1 VGRRAQIMQFSATRE
16 NGSSSHS
23 CYLAGRPPK
32 EAGRISEPVVQCKST
47 MRASSASL
55 CFVLVVM
62 ATAIQPAAG
71 TSPTPLPTAFEY
83 VLNPTIAE
91 KDCSSMRRRA
101 GQELTQAECEAWAAA
116 NTQDGGIIQ
125 NSCRADFMPYCFMS
139 QPSSCSDKFSR
150 VRFGCEDGSMSHN
163 TYWWPA
169 SMCGNT
175 KVCKRSLPTA
185 SPSAWSAPSG
195 TITTGTSITMTFS
208 GGRGLNLAAGQ
219 DASKM
224 VLSSGGCSAAAAAG
238 GTSEVTDLGPDDST
252 SATSASAAFTWT
264 SAGMYKVCY
273 KLAGGSYAQ
282 VGTSAITV
290 TPPAVCSNS
299 TQWDQSRSVCVATLR
314 GIIDACKKERG
325 GWSYTCNSKGDAAIA
340 ALPAGEA
347 SGPTDPT
354 QRATLCNNATTVY
367 DNNAAQCVAS
377 YARSANSCIEN
388 VLTSS
393 TSGRIECGTYSNGN
407 K

>member
-1 VGRRAQIMQFSATRE
+1 MKDV
-16 NGSSSHS
+16 
-23 CYLAGRPPK
+23 C
-32 EAGRISEPVVQCKST
+32 
-47 MRASSASL
+47 
-55 CFVLVVM
+55 
-62 ATAIQPAAG
+62 IQPAAA
-71 TSPTPLPTAFEY
+71 PQH
-83 VLNPTIAE
+83 VKVDNPTGAYGSCEDAGYETIPQDNWHNECKAATLALTGQAWR
-91 KDCSSMRRRA
+91 KDQGPGSWNHVPKGCTVYVGQTEHDWSQTYSTTICAPPCTGWTDFPLICRA
-101 GQELTQAECEAWAAA
+101 GA
-116 NTQDGGIIQ
+116 
-125 NSCRADFMPYCFMS
+125 Y
-139 QPSSCSDKFSR
+139 
-150 VRFGCEDGSMSHN
+150 
-163 TYWWPA
+163 
-169 SMCGNT
+169 
-175 KVCKRSLPTA
+175 
-185 SPSAWSAPSG
+185 PSAWSAPSG
-195 TITTGTSITMTFS
+195 TIATGTSITMTFS

-219 DASKM
+219 DAAKV
-224 VLSSGGCSAAAAAG
+224 VLSSGDCSSAAAGG